1 MSDPVDPASIDLADI
16 DCDSSPPPV
25 DWSPDDV
32 DADPDPGD
40 VLDLDEEPDA

>member
-1 MSDPVDPASIDLADI
+1 MSDADPASIDLADI
-16 DCDSSPPPV
+16 DCDSAPPPA